1 MAELNTTRA
10 LNETQEAFARTLA
23 AMEDAELLTM
33 EPTSPLEAELMLRL
47 ETLRDM
53 LETAD
58 ERAAEY
64 GHELRIRE
72 WVDRQAAH

>member
-1 MAELNTTRA
+1 MAAMNTTRA

-23 AMEDAELLTM
+23 AVDDDELLTM

-58 ERAAEY
+58 ERATEY
-64 GHELRIRE
+64 GSELRIHE
-72 WVDRQAAH
+72 WVEQQAAH